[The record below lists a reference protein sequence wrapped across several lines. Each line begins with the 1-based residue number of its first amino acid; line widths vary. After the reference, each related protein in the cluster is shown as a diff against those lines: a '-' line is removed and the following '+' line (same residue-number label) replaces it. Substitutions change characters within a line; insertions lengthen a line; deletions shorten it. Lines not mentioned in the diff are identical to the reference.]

1 MRASLHAALVW
12 THRWAGLT
20 VGVILTVVCV
30 SGSALL
36 FQRQFWEWAHGALA
50 PPGMSTEIGSIDRWI
65 DNGRAILP
73 ELGYPIAVW
82 APHVDHNQSRA
93 GMLIFAGRPPGGLGN
108 MGFVAVLVAP
118 ATGDVLGVVDVDR
131 SPAYA
136 PLFLHRDLW
145 TGEIGRLISGV
156 MALGTLLMLVIGLY
170 LWWPS
175 GARLARK
182 LSGRPW
188 RLTFTRSRPLHDWI
202 GIWTLVMLTILVV
215 SGLALVQPSWV
226 TPVLD
231 AVAGPEPADTPPD
244 APCGAPLTF
253 DAAVARA
260 LALAP
265 SNEFKSLYPADA
277 EFRRWEIV
285 LAGAERDAHSHETHV
300 VADMRCGTVDVEA
313 TPTTRSAHEATTM
326 WLSDAHDGV
335 AFGAAGPILVSAF
348 GLSPVVLLWSGVLMW
363 IRGRETRRTLAERRA
378 EGGSR

>member
-1 MRASLHAALVW
+1 MRAPLHAALVW

-36 FQRQFWEWAHGALA
+36 FQRQFWEWTHGDLT
-50 PPGMSTEIGSIDRWI
+50 PPEMAETVGSVDRWI
-65 DNGRAILP
+65 ANGRATLP
-73 ELGYPIAVW
+73 DLGNPIAVW

-118 ATGDVLGVVDVDR
+118 ATGDVLGVIDVDR
-131 SPAYA
+131 TPAYA

-145 TGEIGRLISGV
+145 TGAAGRFVSGV
-156 MALGTLLMLVIGLY
+156 MAVGTLLLLAIGVY

-175 GARLARK
+175 TARLGRK

-188 RLTFTRSRPLHDWI
+188 RITFTRSRPLHDWV
-202 GIWTLVMLTILVV
+202 GIWTIVVLTILVV
-215 SGLALVQPSWV
+215 SGLALVQPTWMS
-226 TPVLD
+226 PVLD
-231 AVAGPEPADTPPD
+231 AVAGPEPEEA
-244 APCGAPLTF
+244 ASEGACGTPLTF
-253 DAAVARA
+253 DAAIARA
-260 LALAP
+260 TALAP
-265 SNEFKSLYPADA
+265 GSAFKSLYPTDA

-285 LAGAERDAHSHETHV
+285 LSGADRDAHSDETHV
-300 VADMRCGTVDVEA
+300 VADMKCGAVEVEA
-313 TPTTRSAHEATTM
+313 TPSTRSAHEAASM

-335 AFGAAGPILVSAF
+335 AFGPAGPLLVSVF

-363 IRGRETRRTLAERRA
+363 LRGRESRRMLALRRA
-378 EGGSR
+378 DGGSR